1 MVQLIKVYH
10 SQGPFVKWLHSLLLF
25 WNHVTFLFALTNSA
39 ASLAA
44 VTSLALIPLLDCS
57 SSEAFHTADL
67 GSIFLF
73 CTWGFLR
80 VSEIQT
86 EVSG

>member
-1 MVQLIKVYH
+1 MVQLIKVYR
-10 SQGPFVKWLHSLLLF
+10 SQGPFVKRRHSLLLF

-44 VTSLALIPLLDCS
+44 VTSLALIPLLDS
-57 SSEAFHTADL
+57 SFPEVVHTADL
-67 GSIFLF
+67 GSIFLL
-73 CTWGFLR
+73 CTWRFLG

-86 EVSG
+86 EVPG

>member
-1 MVQLIKVYH
+1 MGQLIKVYH

-44 VTSLALIPLLDCS
+44 GTSLALILQL
-57 SSEAFHTADL
+57 
-67 GSIFLF
+67 
-73 CTWGFLR
+73 
-80 VSEIQT
+80 QT
-86 EVSG
+86 